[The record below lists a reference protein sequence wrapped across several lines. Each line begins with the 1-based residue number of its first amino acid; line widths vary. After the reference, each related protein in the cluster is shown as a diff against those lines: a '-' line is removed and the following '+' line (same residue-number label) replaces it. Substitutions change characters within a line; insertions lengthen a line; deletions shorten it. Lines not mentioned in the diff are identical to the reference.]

1 MRHSLHS
8 LWRANLL
15 LCLALL
21 VHRGEARV
29 LTEAQAGPLYR
40 VVGSSLSISCRV
52 SGFTSESAEQQFEF
66 RVTKPA
72 KPNFELHIIST
83 GDPYF
88 GYASYQSRVINNEIA
103 VERVSPTSVQ
113 FEIKSLQKDDEG
125 DYDCSVVNSEFVYDG
140 VYSVKTTVKVIDN
153 SLSISSPDSTSL
165 SFNEGEAL
173 ILTCQASSN
182 TIQHTHLSFSWYLR
196 KDGEEKAQPIISLN
210 RDFTLRPGQG
220 FEGRYQAGLISLDKL
235 GETTYRLKMAQL
247 EVSDQGKIYCQAQ
260 EWIQDPDRSWYPIAQ
275 KEAEEITL
283 KVKAREVLPD
293 TTSLVVRMSA
303 QQTTLQEGQ
312 ELMLSCNIDTQ
323 NLEERFFSVAF
334 LRGSVELARI
344 GPTGVLS
351 VGSEYSGRE
360 KDGELRATRTGNRD
374 YRLILQPV
382 RTADQGEYICRAW
395 PQNRGHGGAFTQGA
409 AQDSTSLLVS
419 ISATESGLSVKMQGA
434 ASVTEG
440 DTLRLSCNV
449 DGVKGRLSVTW
460 QHKSSSTP
468 SAPFTNLI
476 SLSQE
481 GVVEKAAGF
490 TSRKVM
496 AARPAADSFILEL
509 AEVTPSDSGVYQC
522 AVSEWNTNSKTY
534 SQSQT
539 ASVTVTPLDSLMK
552 VHLSSRNNKVTV
564 GENVELMCRVS
575 GPRVPITLTWSL
587 QRDASNVDN
596 ILTLYSDGTIS
607 WFGNQNRY
615 QVKVHNGQTNS
626 VIHFLQ
632 IIGASHRE
640 AGSYRCMVSQFVENV
655 HKKLSTSYPLAV
667 MVQSPES
674 KLRLSSNHTLTGNIN
689 TDIEIKCSVVT
700 ESSSSSRYSVTW
712 LFQQEA
718 ENKTIVSSNR
728 DGLITFGPTVELSQ
742 RQRISTRRS
751 IGPSFEM
758 NIRQARISDKGS
770 YICEV
775 GEWLQDPHGD
785 WYQIS
790 DVSIIT
796 KLTVTEPANDLRL
809 EKNEQPLV
817 AKEGDEVELKCK
829 IISGASSASFFYKVT
844 WFYTVHSSATK
855 ASLVE
860 LDHTGL
866 LSYPENQAL
875 RGLQERLRLFR
886 PTQSSFYLRIQK
898 AHEGDSGAYLCQVEQ
913 YQLDDEG
920 RWQQKA
926 SDSAGPIT
934 LSVNAAEKSLSIV
947 KEEVEFNLSKSE
959 DLTIPCQI
967 SKQSSNESRF
977 QVTWFWQK
985 ETETKQSPIFTA
997 YRNSTLQDRF
1007 GKDVR
1012 LRFSHPLPGQFSLTV
1027 LMTGPENSGLYFCEV
1042 EEWLPSLDHGWRR
1055 IAVER
1060 SGNLIVSINTEGKG
1074 EARSESECNPIS
1086 WTVTVVVIIIISL
1099 LVILILVLMIHRSN
1113 ASGGKKSGESLWAEQ
1128 PLKTKPIE
1136 ED

>member
-1 MRHSLHS
+1 TLKLDISKISHKMSIF
-8 LWRANLL
+8 AKI
-15 LCLALL
+15 
-21 VHRGEARV
+21 E
-29 LTEAQAGPLYR
+29 AGPLYR

-235 GETTYRLKMAQL
+235 GETT
-247 EVSDQGKIYCQAQ
+247 
-260 EWIQDPDRSWYPIAQ
+260 
-275 KEAEEITL
+275 
-283 KVKAREVLPD
+283 
-293 TTSLVVRMSA
+293 
-303 QQTTLQEGQ
+303 
-312 ELMLSCNIDTQ
+312 
-323 NLEERFFSVAF
+323 
-334 LRGSVELARI
+334 
-344 GPTGVLS
+344 
-351 VGSEYSGRE
+351 
-360 KDGELRATRTGNRD
+360 ATRTGNRD

-419 ISATESGLSVKMQGA
+419 ISATGLYTKKFIFLTVQIFYFELLTQIHAICVLCCLVTESGLSVKMQGA

-539 ASVTVTPLDSLMK
+539 ASVTVTPLGKMLR
-552 VHLSSRNNKVTV
+552 LSSRNNKVTV

-667 MVQSPES
+667 MVQSPGNADICNNTFHLLKS

-775 GEWLQDPHGD
+775 GEWLQDPH
-785 WYQIS
+785 
-790 DVSIIT
+790 
-796 KLTVTEPANDLRL
+796 ANDLRL

-934 LSVNAAEKSLSIV
+934 LSVNAAGMIQSFKALCSGSVWFVFAPFLYV
-947 KEEVEFNLSKSE
+947 LL
-959 DLTIPCQI
+959 LTGSFSCQAAGYYV
-967 SKQSSNESRF
+967 S
-977 QVTWFWQK
+977 
-985 ETETKQSPIFTA
+985 
-997 YRNSTLQDRF
+997 DR
-1007 GKDVR
+1007 
-1012 LRFSHPLPGQFSLTV
+1012 
-1027 LMTGPENSGLYFCEV
+1027 
-1042 EEWLPSLDHGWRR
+1042 
-1055 IAVER
+1055 
-1060 SGNLIVSINTEGKG
+1060 
-1074 EARSESECNPIS
+1074 
-1086 WTVTVVVIIIISL
+1086 
-1099 LVILILVLMIHRSN
+1099 
-1113 ASGGKKSGESLWAEQ
+1113 KKSKRSVSVRALRIKQEVCCGSA
-1128 PLKTKPIE
+1128 
-1136 ED
+1136 